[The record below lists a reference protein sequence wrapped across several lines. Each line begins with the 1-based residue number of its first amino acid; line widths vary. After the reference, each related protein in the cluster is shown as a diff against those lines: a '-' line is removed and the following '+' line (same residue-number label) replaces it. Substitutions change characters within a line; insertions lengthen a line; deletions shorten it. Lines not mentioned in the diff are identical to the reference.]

1 MSPPVLQDLAQCVT
15 CQEKH
20 ITVKKA
26 PSESLGMTVAG
37 GRGGRSG
44 ELPIFVTSVPPHGC
58 LARDGR
64 IKRGK
69 GPRTAVPPNRG
80 GRGGVAGDGAGPRG
94 WGRCGSGPVACAAA
108 APLSATAGG
117 PLRANCRP

>member
-64 IKRGK
+64 IKRGAV
-69 GPRTAVPPNRG
+69 GPCDRG
-80 GRGGVAGDGAGPRG
+80 LDQYRAIREGFPKEGACER
-94 WGRCGSGPVACAAA
+94 RSE
-108 APLSATAGG
+108 
-117 PLRANCRP
+117 